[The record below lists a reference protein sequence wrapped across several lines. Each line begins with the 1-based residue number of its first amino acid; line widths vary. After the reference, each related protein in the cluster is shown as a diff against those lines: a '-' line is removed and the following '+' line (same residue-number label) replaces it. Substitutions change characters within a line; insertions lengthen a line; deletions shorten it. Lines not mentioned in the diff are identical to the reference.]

1 MAPEPD
7 VWYGTL
13 ARTRRAIRAW
23 LRRVTGSF
31 GGLRRDRALADE
43 LDAHLAF
50 HIDDHIRAGLS
61 PAEARRSALLQLGGL
76 DQTKEACRDRRGLP
90 AVDHLVKDVAFALR
104 LMRRSPGFTATV
116 LATLAV
122 GIGANTVMFSI
133 VNTVLLRPLPY
144 AEPSE
149 LVFVQS
155 VDAASRSRTGFTA
168 APDFYTYRA
177 QNRTLARL
185 DAFYTPPVNLTGGLQ
200 PERAVALTVSSG
212 FLATL
217 GIQPAHGRGFVMQDE
232 QWGSHRV
239 AVLGD
244 GLWRRRFAGDPAV
257 VGRTIA
263 INGDPYVVVGIL
275 PPAFSF
281 LGLDAQLLLP
291 LSFEPGDNMNSHN
304 NYFLRMVGRLGRGVT
319 SAQAAAD
326 LNRILEAIIAETSV
340 NGGTAIA
347 VAPFRDVLV
356 GDVRRPVLVLL
367 GAVGFV
373 LLIACANLA
382 NLLLARAVVR
392 QREIAV
398 RLALGA
404 TRGRLFRQLLIE
416 SLLLAFAGGL
426 AGLGV
431 AYLAADAVNVLS
443 PRVLA
448 RAEDVRVDGMV
459 LVFTFTV
466 AVLTGILLG
475 VAPALQGMAADVN
488 EGLKDKAR
496 GDSTSGRGH
505 RLHATLVVAEVA
517 LALVLLAGA
526 GLMVKSL
533 YQLLHVDAGFEPEN
547 VLTMQVNIPARRYV
561 DRELARQLSPRAYV
575 RATALYTEIVD
586 RVRTI
591 PGVRAAGA
599 INGLPLMGEVWG
611 KNIRFFD
618 RPLPADVRGLSSIQ
632 YRVVAGDYFAAL
644 GIRIRSG
651 RAFTDRD
658 ALDAPNV
665 AIVNR
670 ELVRRYWDNRDP
682 IGQIISVN
690 PPLELLPASVVE
702 QARRAGQIPEGYEPA
717 RFTVVGVAEDARY
730 GGLHAPAVPL
740 VYVPY
745 AQGSE
750 GETNMFL
757 AVRTDGDPLA
767 IVGAVREEIA
777 RVDRDQPVAAIQ
789 TMEARRSASVAQR
802 RLQVNVLGAFA
813 GLAILLAAIGIYGVM
828 SYAVAARAPEL
839 AIRLALGATG
849 RDVVALVLRRG
860 FASAVLGIAIGV
872 GAALLLTRVLRSL
885 LFGVTAT
892 DPQVFV
898 TIVLLLSA
906 TAWLAAYLPAR
917 RASALDPL
925 ATLRHE

>member
-1 MAPEPD
+1 
-7 VWYGTL
+7 
-13 ARTRRAIRAW
+13 
-23 LRRVTGSF
+23 
-31 GGLRRDRALADE
+31 
-43 LDAHLAF
+43 
-50 HIDDHIRAGLS
+50 
-61 PAEARRSALLQLGGL
+61 
-76 DQTKEACRDRRGLP
+76 
-90 AVDHLVKDVAFALR
+90 
-104 LMRRSPGFTATV
+104 
-116 LATLAV
+116 
-122 GIGANTVMFSI
+122 
-133 VNTVLLRPLPY
+133 
-144 AEPSE
+144 
-149 LVFVQS
+149 
-155 VDAASRSRTGFTA
+155 
-168 APDFYTYRA
+168 
-177 QNRTLARL
+177 
-185 DAFYTPPVNLTGGLQ
+185 
-200 PERAVALTVSSG
+200 
-212 FLATL
+212 
-217 GIQPAHGRGFVMQDE
+217 
-232 QWGSHRV
+232 
-239 AVLGD
+239 
-244 GLWRRRFAGDPAV
+244 
-257 VGRTIA
+257 
-263 INGDPYVVVGIL
+263 
-275 PPAFSF
+275 
-281 LGLDAQLLLP
+281 
-291 LSFEPGDNMNSHN
+291 
-304 NYFLRMVGRLGRGVT
+304 
-319 SAQAAAD
+319 
-326 LNRILEAIIAETSV
+326 
-340 NGGTAIA
+340 
-347 VAPFRDVLV
+347 
-356 GDVRRPVLVLL
+356 
-367 GAVGFV
+367 
-373 LLIACANLA
+373 
-382 NLLLARAVVR
+382 
-392 QREIAV
+392 
-398 RLALGA
+398 
-404 TRGRLFRQLLIE
+404 
-416 SLLLAFAGGL
+416 
-426 AGLGV
+426 
-431 AYLAADAVNVLS
+431 
-443 PRVLA
+443 
-448 RAEDVRVDGMV
+448 
-459 LVFTFTV
+459 
-466 AVLTGILLG
+466 
-475 VAPALQGMAADVN
+475 
-488 EGLKDKAR
+488 
-496 GDSTSGRGH
+496 
-505 RLHATLVVAEVA
+505 
-517 LALVLLAGA
+517 
-526 GLMVKSL
+526 
-533 YQLLHVDAGFEPEN
+533 
-547 VLTMQVNIPARRYV
+547 
-561 DRELARQLSPRAYV
+561 
-575 RATALYTEIVD
+575 
-586 RVRTI
+586 
-591 PGVRAAGA
+591 
-599 INGLPLMGEVWG
+599 MGEVWG